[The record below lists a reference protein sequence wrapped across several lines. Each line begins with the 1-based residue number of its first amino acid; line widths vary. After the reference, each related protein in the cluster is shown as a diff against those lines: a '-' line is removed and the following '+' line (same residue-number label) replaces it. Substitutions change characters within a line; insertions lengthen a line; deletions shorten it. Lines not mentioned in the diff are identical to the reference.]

1 MGNVVMG
8 LVIQPA
14 VWLGRR
20 PTGLDGGGVISGFR
34 DDVFHGR
41 LQCGL
46 EARATVDGV
55 VLFDFSAWPPGAME
69 GHVGGIQE
77 GLRNRLL
84 ALNAYLAGFFTEFR
98 RQHDQGPH
106 LMAANAQELITTHSL
121 DPELLGSR
129 DDTVSHL
136 IGVVDSSTYER
147 GKPPAEDRRLLR
159 SHMVSAAVVE
169 AAFARLDALLD
180 GPDLSRAEMADLL
193 LRASR
198 AHQNFVPHS
207 ALIEAWAIAE
217 RVLRLQWDHEKP
229 GLAHPV
235 RSEPRLAGLNAR
247 ARNSLDAPR
256 PRIAHVAAALH
267 KLGVVSSATYAQL
280 DNPRNA
286 RNGWMHGLD
295 PVDLSAAG
303 ASLTAAQTL
312 LRDHQGVD
320 LELAPELLLLPG

>member
-14 VWLGRR
+14 VWLGHR

-34 DDVFHGR
+34 DDVFHDH
-41 LQCGL
+41 LHCGL

-55 VLFDFSAWPPGAME
+55 ILFDFSAWRPGDME
-69 GHVGGIQE
+69 GDVGRIQE

-98 RQHDQGPH
+98 RKHDQGPH
-106 LMAANAQELITTHSL
+106 LMAADAQELITTDSL
-121 DPELLGSR
+121 DAELWGSR

-136 IGVVDSSTYER
+136 IGVVDPSTYER
-147 GKPPAEDRRLLR
+147 GKPPAGDRRLLR
-159 SHMVSAAVVE
+159 HHVVSAAVVE

-180 GPDLSRAEMADLL
+180 GPDLSGAEMADLL
-193 LRASR
+193 LRACF

-217 RVLRLQWDHEKP
+217 RLLRLEWDRAKP

-235 RSEPRLAGLNAR
+235 SSEPRLAGLPAK
-247 ARNSLDAPR
+247 ARNSLDRGR
-256 PRIAHVAAALH
+256 PAIAHVAAALRE
-267 KLGVVSSATYAQL
+267 LGVISPPTFAQL
-280 DNPRNA
+280 DYPRNA
-286 RNGWMHGLD
+286 RNDWMHSLA

-303 ASLTAAQTL
+303 ASLTAAQAL
-312 LRDHQGVD
+312 LRDHHGVD
-320 LELAPELLLLPG
+320 LELAPELLLLPS